1 MFFTIHAKKEQDR
14 AAFSAGSRISEE
26 EVEEEVRQ
34 QEEEEEKE
42 QSSSSVCIG
51 EFKVSKQ
58 FLTSQG
64 SLDHAKPLCLGTLG
78 QGNLCVLCPFLW
90 DHWTQAFIKIGP
102 CEPFWGNFS
111 Y

>member
-1 MFFTIHAKKEQDR
+1 MFFTIHAKKEQGG

-26 EVEEEVRQ
+26 EEEEEEVRQ

-42 QSSSSVCIG
+42 QSSSSLCTG

-64 SLDHAKPLCLGTLG
+64 SMDHAKPLCLGTLG
-78 QGNLCVLCPFLW
+78 QGHLCVLCLF
-90 DHWTQAFIKIGP
+90 FV
-102 CEPFWGNFS
+102 EPLDPS
-111 Y
+111 IY